1 MDAGSRC
8 GAERPPIDA
17 LRAKAEASLLASAA
31 PRQLQAIAGRRWVS
45 TEGVDDMASNW
56 ASEAMRC
63 AGWALRLESRHKSVC
78 VAKVAGAQP
87 LRPPLIVGS
96 PDASPGRDRDRNRAC
111 NSGTDQPFHRDPRDL
126 TRVPLICLVED
137 ACQGNPALWTKGPHR
152 KNPATVPSRSGGS
165 KWKYVQDSYLHHP
178 RATFNRGPRSC
189 PRNVTKAFSMG
200 PRISRS

>member
-1 MDAGSRC
+1 LDAGSRC

-96 PDASPGRDRDRNRAC
+96 PDASPGRDRDRTRAC

-126 TRVPLICLVED
+126 TRVPLICLVEE
-137 ACQGNPALWTKGPHR
+137 ACQGNPALWTKKTPPRCRAAAG
-152 KNPATVPSRSGGS
+152 VLSGS
-165 KWKYVQDSYLHHP
+165 TYKTRICITP
-178 RATFNRGPRSC
+178 GPRSTGDRDRV
-189 PRNVTKAFSMG
+189 PGM
-200 PRISRS
+200 